1 MALYLLSTLVTF
13 EDLILSNWS
22 MSMSST
28 FTLLGRDCRGCN
40 TFAAESAAR
49 RKLAEVWSLES
60 LGFFRSPLTGNSAGR
75 VWQSEVQRVSE
86 TLNVKKKVNYNLF
99 LSVTKRSAVTK
110 QSFKALL
117 CDSWVN
123 EAWDGFK
130 LKHIEKAMEISLSLQ
145 FYFWQTKPP
154 SWHQLQHDT
163 HAHSTTTTRV
173 FS

>member
-1 MALYLLSTLVTF
+1 
-13 EDLILSNWS
+13 
-22 MSMSST
+22 MSST
-28 FTLLGRDCRGCN
+28 FTLIGRDCRGCN

-117 CDSWVN
+117 CDS
-123 EAWDGFK
+123 
-130 LKHIEKAMEISLSLQ
+130 
-145 FYFWQTKPP
+145 
-154 SWHQLQHDT
+154 
-163 HAHSTTTTRV
+163 
-173 FS
+173 